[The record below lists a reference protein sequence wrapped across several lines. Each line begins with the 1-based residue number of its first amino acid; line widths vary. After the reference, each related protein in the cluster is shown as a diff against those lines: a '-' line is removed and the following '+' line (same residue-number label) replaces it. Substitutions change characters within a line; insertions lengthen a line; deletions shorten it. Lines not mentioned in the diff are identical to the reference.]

1 LGCKIYGVL
10 KVRPFGEDQEGLMS
24 SIYQINKGINKAIEF
39 KGLKAQYIAY
49 LAVGLMVL
57 LLLFVVLHICGLNT
71 WLGLVFIG
79 GLGAGLFVGVF
90 RLSARFGE
98 HGLMKLRARRGVPA
112 CLKFR
117 SRGVFL
123 GLIGKGRASR

>member
-1 LGCKIYGVL
+1 
-10 KVRPFGEDQEGLMS
+10 MS
-24 SIYQINKGINKAIEF
+24 SVYQINKGINKAIEF

-49 LAVGLMVL
+49 LAVGLMLL

-71 WLGLVFIG
+71 WLGLVLVG

-98 HGLMKLRARRGVPA
+98 HGLMKLRARRGVPG

-117 SRGVFL
+117 SRWVFL